1 MLGYTLSM
9 SSEIDDFIAKVTPLK
24 RRRDAETL
32 LALFG
37 RVTGLEP
44 ELQGTIVGYGE
55 YHYRYDSGR
64 EGTASAAAFAPR
76 KTATSVY
83 LSDGLGSHEELLAQL
98 GPYRGGVGCLYLTD
112 LEKID
117 LGVLEQI
124 VAASFA
130 ALTAGTFTK
139 RAREGSAD

>member
-1 MLGYTLSM
+1 M
-9 SSEIDDFIAKVTPLK
+9 SSEIDDFIAKVTPVK

-32 LALFG
+32 LALFS
-37 RVTGLEP
+37 RATGLEP
-44 ELQGTIVGYGE
+44 ELRGTSIGYGE

-64 EGTASAAAFAPR
+64 EGTAPAAAFAPR
-76 KTATSVY
+76 KAAMSVY
-83 LSDGLGSHEELLAQL
+83 LSDGLGSHEQLLAQL

-124 VAASFA
+124 VAASFKT
-130 ALTAGTFTK
+130 LTADTFTN
-139 RAREGSAD
+139 RAREGSSDR